1 MARTT
6 RTLNPLPFGD
16 LEPHRFEDLVR
27 QLTYEFRDW
36 SSIEATGRSGSDEGI
51 DIRAFERVGPLPAE
65 DERQDEGE
73 DEQQEGST
81 ESQDRLWVIQCKREK
96 SISPAKVRTILDDF
110 FKGDTRP
117 YGYVLAAACDFSKR
131 TRDTAVSILRK
142 HGVQEFLLWGKGEL
156 EDLLIQPKNDNLLF
170 AYFGISLQVRRRSMR
185 TEVRS
190 NLTLK
195 RKLVKEFGG
204 LQGTHFKHVLI
215 RDPRDEDYPYIRSEQ
230 EFIRAPKWR
239 YWHFHS
245 HEPPDH
251 VAFVTRK
258 FFAHANWET
267 AEWDFTKESN
277 EAIPDHP
284 ELFGLDRDAFDPEHK
299 SQICRAY
306 WERHVSAL
314 NQAWAIEI
322 GIISYDRILLCD
334 ELGDHYH
341 EGPHLLVEYLDGQ
354 PFEGFMRWIE
364 PNDRYMGHRIW
375 KPEESKRLSFFPEPI
390 PDERE
395 QWYEEMRK
403 TSEERQRKGRT

>member
-1 MARTT
+1 MAQTT

-27 QLTYEFRDW
+27 QLAYEFRNW
-36 SSIEATGRSGSDEGI
+36 KSIEATGRSGSDEGI
-51 DIRAFERVGPLPAE
+51 DIRAFERVGPDIEESEQGDDAG
-65 DERQDEGE
+65 DEPQDE
-73 DEQQEGST
+73 ST
-81 ESQDRLWVIQCKREK
+81 AAQDRLWVIQCKREK
-96 SISPAKVRTILDDF
+96 RISPVNVRTILNDF

-117 YGYVLAAACDFSKR
+117 YGYILAAACDFSKKA
-131 TRDTAVSILRK
+131 RDTAASFLRD

-190 NLTLK
+190 KLTLK
-195 RKLVKEFGG
+195 RKLVKEFGD

-215 RDPRDEDYPYIRSEQ
+215 RDPRDEDYPYIRSAEA
-230 EFIRAPKWR
+230 FIKAPKWR
-239 YWHFHS
+239 YWQFHS

-258 FFAHANWET
+258 FFAYANWET
-267 AEWDFTKESN
+267 EEWDFAKESN
-277 EAIPDHP
+277 EAIPSHP
-284 ELFGLDRDAFDPEHK
+284 ELFGLDGDAFDPEHL

-306 WERHVSAL
+306 WERHVPAL

-341 EGPHLLVEYLDGQ
+341 ESPHLLVEYLDGQ
-354 PFEGFMRWIE
+354 PFEGFMQWIE
-364 PNDRYMGHRIW
+364 PNDRYSGQRLW
-375 KPEESKRLSFFPEPI
+375 TPDESKRITFFPKPI

-395 QWYEEMRK
+395 QWYEEIRTK
-403 TSEERQRKGRT
+403 SEERSRTNRT